1 MEHNEKKSILF
12 NGQPAV
18 SQKKIVFENI
28 EDYKDAIS
36 QFKESMVA
44 LVNEKVMS
52 EQTAAKI
59 ILETEYSF
67 FQQIIAINYT
77 TEG

>member
-1 MEHNEKKSILF
+1 MEQNNPKAMIL
-12 NGQPAV
+12 NGPPVV